1 MQSARSGHCRYLHLD
16 GLRGIAAMVV
26 VFHHCLLTFPAW
38 YTAHVS
44 GPSSI
49 PAAIFVFSPL
59 HLLWA
64 GHAAVIV
71 FFALSGFVLALM
83 LLRSPRMGYGG
94 FVAKRVCRIYLPCI
108 GVVAIALAAMSA
120 TVPHGMPHLSV
131 WFNNSWS
138 PGVDNQV
145 LLDHVLLLGRPAYN
159 YVDNPIWSLVH
170 EVRYSLAFPLILWI
184 AAKSRAFIVLTV
196 SMMASLAATLALHR
210 LSAWNPILDSLQY
223 AFPFAA
229 GAVLAVHVSAV
240 QAWYRRQSR
249 GTRICLA
256 LLSIV
261 LLTSDGLA
269 YSTLRWVRWAVVLG
283 TYTGSVLLLLCMLG
297 AQRGRALL
305 ETRFCCGSGGSPTA
319 YTRRISLSY

>member
-1 MQSARSGHCRYLHLD
+1 
-16 GLRGIAAMVV
+16 MVV
-26 VFHHCLLTFPAW
+26 VFHHCVVAFPAG
-38 YTAHVS
+38 YNAYLS
-44 GPSSI
+44 GPASLFT
-49 PAAIFVFSPL
+49 AMLVFSPL

-64 GHAAVIV
+64 GRGGYR
-71 FFALSGFVLALM
+71 LLRSKRFVLALM
-83 LLRSPRMGYGG
+83 LLRTPRMAYGA
-94 FVAKRVCRIYLPCI
+94 FVAKRLCRIYLPCI
-108 GVVAIALAAMSA
+108 AVVAIALAAMSA
-120 TVPHGMPHLSV
+120 TVPHGVPHLSV

-256 LLSIV
+256 LLSLV

-305 ETRFCCGSGGSPTA
+305 ETRFVLWLG
-319 YTRRISLSY
+319 RISDSLYRI